1 MTTWFYEDAPTWL
14 IALVVVALLLCSAGT
29 GQLVRRRLPV
39 ERSDEEKVGE
49 QLIVSAM
56 IGLLALLLGFT
67 FALAID
73 RFDTRRTLVLEEANA
88 IGTTWLRAQI
98 LDEPDRARLS
108 RLLQGYTDNRIRV
121 ASEPDRARRMALLAI
136 SERYQHEL
144 WRATVAAIRP
154 IRNLEYAP
162 VFVESMNLTIDLG
175 ASRKAARRAHVPPRV
190 LTILLIYMCVSAY
203 AIGHVLVGFRMKW
216 VAGVLLVL
224 LTMSY
229 MLILDIDQA
238 SRGGVREVQYPM
250 EDLLADMRAHPP
262 ASFEP

>member
-1 MTTWFYEDAPTWL
+1 MTTWFYARAPPWL
-14 IALVVVALLLCSAGT
+14 IALVVAALLLCSAGI

-98 LDEPDRARLS
+98 LDEPGRTQLS
-108 RLLQGYTDNRIRV
+108 RLLEGYTENRI
-121 ASEPDRARRMALLAI
+121 ALATEPERGRRMALLAR
-136 SERYQHEL
+136 SEQYQHEL

-154 IRNLEYAP
+154 IRNVEYAP
-162 VFVESMNLTIDLG
+162 VFVESMN
-175 ASRKAARRAHVPPRV
+175 
-190 LTILLIYMCVSAY
+190 
-203 AIGHVLVGFRMKW
+203 
-216 VAGVLLVL
+216 
-224 LTMSY
+224 
-229 MLILDIDQA
+229 
-238 SRGGVREVQYPM
+238 
-250 EDLLADMRAHPP
+250 
-262 ASFEP
+262 